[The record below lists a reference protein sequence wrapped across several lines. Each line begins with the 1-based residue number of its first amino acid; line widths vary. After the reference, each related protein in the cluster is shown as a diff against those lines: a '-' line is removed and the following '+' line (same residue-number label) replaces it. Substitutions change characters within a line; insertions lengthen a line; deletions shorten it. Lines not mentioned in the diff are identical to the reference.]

1 MTVNQIYETV
11 NSLVSE
17 ALGTKVMP
25 DPSTGTAID
34 IQGLISLGDQVLSS
48 SDNTDAFLKTLVTR
62 IGKTIFDYKEYK
74 NKFKHLFIDDYE
86 YGCILQRITMGV
98 LPEAEYDES
107 FALENGKSVDMYK
120 VSKPDVKQY
129 LYTTCTPV
137 KYRITIQEEWLRDA
151 FTSAQAMGSFLS
163 LVHQELLNA
172 IEKGL
177 EDTGRICLASMA
189 ARVSNSSTNTSYRVR
204 NLVTEY
210 NTKVNPATKLTAQTA
225 VFDADFMAY
234 AMGEINNTLDLMKE
248 YSSIFN
254 DGTKPTFTTDSDVSI
269 EMLSS
274 FERKLE
280 TTVLYA
286 AFHDSYL
293 KPNAN
298 YATVGFW
305 QGITNPSAVDV
316 IVEDDTDPDS
326 GKSVA
331 VTNLVAIVHDKMAC
345 GINQQIYK
353 MATTP
358 LNADG
363 LYYNVVAHLRN
374 QYFNSMDKNFVIFTL
389 N

>member
-1 MTVNQIYETV
+1 MEVTQIYSMV
-11 NSLVSE
+11 NELVAE
-17 ALGTKVMP
+17 ALGSQTMDIAGAGNP
-25 DPSTGTAID
+25 ID
-34 IQGLISLGDQVLSS
+34 LQGLISLGDIVLSS
-48 SDNTDAFLKTLVTR
+48 TANTDAFLKTLTTR

-86 YGCILQRITMGV
+86 YGCILQRITMGA
-98 LPEAEYDES
+98 LPEAEFDES
-107 FALENGKSVDMYK
+107 FSLTNGQSVDMYK

-177 EDTGRICLASMA
+177 EDTGRACLSAMA
-189 ARVSNSSTNTSYRVR
+189 ARVSTSDTNKAYRVR

-210 NTKVNPATKLTAQTA
+210 NSKVKPATNLTAETA
-225 VFDADFMAY
+225 LYDADFMAY
-234 AMGEINNTLDLMKE
+234 AMGEINSTLDLMKE

-254 DGTKPTFTTDSDVSI
+254 DGTKPTFTTSDDISI

-274 FERKLE
+274 FQRKLE

-286 AFHDSYL
+286 AFHDTYL
-293 KPNAN
+293 KPDAN
-298 YATVGFW
+298 YTTVGFW
-305 QGITNPSAVDV
+305 QAITNPAAIDV
-316 IVEDDTDPDS
+316 IVEDDTDPTS
-326 GKSVA
+326 GNRK
-331 VTNLVAIVHDKMAC
+331 TLNNLVAIVHDRTAC
-345 GINQQIYK
+345 GINQQIRK

-358 LNADG
+358 LNAEA
-363 LYYNVVAHLRN
+363 LYYNLVAHIRN
-374 QYFNSMDKNFVIFTL
+374 QYFNSMDKNFVIYTL